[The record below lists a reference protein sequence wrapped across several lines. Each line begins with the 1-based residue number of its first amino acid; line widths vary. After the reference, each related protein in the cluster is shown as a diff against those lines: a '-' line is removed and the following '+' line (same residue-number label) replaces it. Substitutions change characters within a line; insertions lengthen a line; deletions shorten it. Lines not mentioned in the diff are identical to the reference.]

1 MNKLPQEIVD
11 QIVKQLS
18 ELRFGELTVV
28 VHDGKV
34 MQIEVKQKIRLP
46 R

>member
-1 MNKLPQEIVD
+1 MDKPPQEIID